1 VIEWK
6 CQNRNALE
14 FFDLV
19 KGMVTELTKKEVIYP
34 DSDGKPMAETDIHR
48 NEMINLLAMLE
59 YHYRNEPTVYVSGNI
74 FLYYEEGNTNE
85 KVSPDVLVAL
95 GVGRKERRT
104 YKVWEEGKVPEV
116 IVEVTSSSTRYED
129 LYAKSELYRR
139 LGVKE
144 YYLYDPTGDYLPEPL
159 QAYHLK
165 KGNYHLVPSEQGRWR
180 SASLGL
186 ELRIEEGRLRLYD
199 PETGERLLTPAEQA
213 EARATAEQA
222 RAAAE
227 AGRGREAR
235 ARKAAEAEREREAQ
249 ARKAAEDEVKR
260 LRAELAKLKKNPR

>member
-1 VIEWK
+1 MIEWK
-6 CQNRNALE
+6 CQNRNALK
-14 FFDLV
+14 FFYLV

-104 YKVWEEGKVPEV
+104 YKTWEEGKVPDV
-116 IVEVTSSSTRYED
+116 IIEVTSSSTRYED
-129 LYAKSELYRR
+129 MYAKQELYRQ
-139 LGVKE
+139 LGVRE
-144 YYLYDPTGDYLPEPL
+144 YYLYDPTGDYLPELL

-165 KGNYHLVPSEQGRWR
+165 EGNYHPVPAKRGRWR
-180 SASLGL
+180 SPSLGL
-186 ELRIEEGRLRLYD
+186 ELKMEEGRLRLYH
-199 PETGERLLTPAEQA
+199 PKTGERLLTPAEQA
-213 EARATAEQA
+213 EARA
-222 RAAAE
+222 AAE
-227 AGRGREAR
+227 AEREREAR
-235 ARKAAEAEREREAQ
+235 ARKAAEAGREREAR

-260 LRAELAKLKKNPR
+260 LRAELAKLKKNP